1 MEALQGLSI
10 GVSSHL
16 FSRVWGVADLGN
28 SWGSFTSPF
37 LKAWFFWSKQ
47 SVSVLTSPAPS
58 DLDTDQK
65 PIHLAGGV
73 LSPEE
78 RSGLELVFRIRA
90 FMLSHNALDSAP
102 LNGLSA
108 HTSSP
113 LVLALASHTCPTCS
127 ESLQGLLGPLCVFCS
142 CQVVS
147 DSVTLRTVPHQ
158 VPLSMGFPRQEY
170 WSGLPFPLL
179 GDLPHPGTES
189 TSALQVDFWLLS
201 HQGSPL
207 GM

>member
-1 MEALQGLSI
+1 MRKF
-10 GVSSHL
+10 H
-16 FSRVWGVADLGN
+16 
-28 SWGSFTSPF
+28 FTFPKSLIF
-37 LKAWFFWSKQ
+37 LVKAICQ
-47 SVSVLTSPAPS
+47 SVYLHRLPRVTWIQIKSLFTWLV
-58 DLDTDQK
+58 
-65 PIHLAGGV
+65 GY

-189 TSALQVDFWLLS
+189 TSALQVDF
-201 HQGSPL
+201 
-207 GM
+207 